1 MTYLN
6 DNKSHF
12 LLEPAVTL
20 RAGGQKMRIQMQLV
34 RSLNLTDSSFRQDD
48 NLLSVGL
55 NFNFR

>member
-1 MTYLN
+1 
-6 DNKSHF
+6 
-12 LLEPAVTL
+12 
-20 RAGGQKMRIQMQLV
+20 MRIQMQLV